1 MRKMLLVLTAI
12 AFIGSFCF
20 VQLPQ
25 AKAEE
30 TKTFVGKVGS
40 VEKRIGK
47 PPKWTYAILT
57 VVADGGEKMAIHVIR
72 ATAVTDA
79 SGNDMCEGGKKLG
92 AILIKKGQ
100 RVEVKYSTI
109 GNGRNEAI
117 SIRCLD

>member
-57 VVADGGEKMAIHVIR
+57 VVADGGEKMAWDGSVCI
-72 ATAVTDA
+72 T
-79 SGNDMCEGGKKLG
+79 
-92 AILIKKGQ
+92 GQ
-100 RVEVKYSTI
+100 KAKDTQSDC
-109 GNGRNEAI
+109 
-117 SIRCLD
+117 S